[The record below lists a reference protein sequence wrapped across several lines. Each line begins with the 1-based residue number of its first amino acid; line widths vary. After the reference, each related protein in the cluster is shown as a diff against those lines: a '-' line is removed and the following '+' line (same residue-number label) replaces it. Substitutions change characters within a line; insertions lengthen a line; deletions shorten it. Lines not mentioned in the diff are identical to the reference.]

1 MSGER
6 STSVASRPILCHKA
20 LTEAINQRE
29 QTGMRRA
36 SAVGSRGV
44 WFRGLCREAL
54 GLGEKACEMLHPG
67 QSVLIRADHREAG
80 SATLEGLRAIEYVD
94 LQVEQLDVG
103 DYVLS
108 PQVVVERKSAPDLV
122 ASILDKRLFSQ
133 VERLKQAYERVV
145 YLVEGESL
153 YEASNVH
160 PNAIRGALS
169 FLVVLNEVSLF
180 RSEGP
185 EDSAML
191 LATMARHA
199 QHGLGYEVSE
209 HAKRR
214 SVSPHLQMRYLVEDL
229 PGIGPKTAHGL
240 LTAFGTLRALFAA
253 REEAL
258 REVPGIG
265 PKRAGQI
272 HRLLTREYTP

>member
-1 MSGER
+1 MLQPGR
-6 STSVASRPILCHKA
+6 SI
-20 LTEAINQRE
+20 
-29 QTGMRRA
+29 
-36 SAVGSRGV
+36 
-44 WFRGLCREAL
+44 
-54 GLGEKACEMLHPG
+54 
-67 QSVLIRADHREAG
+67 LIRADHREAG
-80 SATLEGLRAIEYVD
+80 SATLEALRAIEYVD
-94 LQVEQLDVG
+94 LKAEQLDVG

-108 PQVVVERKSAPDLV
+108 PQVVVERKSAADLV

-133 VERLKQAYERVV
+133 VERLKQAYDRVV
-145 YLVEGESL
+145 YLVEGGAL
-153 YEASNVH
+153 YQAGNLH

-169 FLVVLNEVSLF
+169 FLVILNEVTLL

-199 QHGLGYEVSE
+199 QHGLGYEVSP

-214 SVSPHLQMRYLVEDL
+214 STSPHLQMRYLVEDL
-229 PGIGPKTAHGL
+229 PGIGPKTAHEL
-240 LTAFGTLRALFAA
+240 LIAFGTLRALFAA

-272 HRLLTREYTP
+272 HQLLTREYRP